1 MHTNSPA
8 FTESINPRYRKFKQL
23 GLGVVY
29 VFHGTHALQ
38 TAAPFNY
45 WSIFMRTTHRYFN
58 RRART
63 ALFVLLTAMG
73 ALAHA
78 GRVPDGPVARH
89 EPSVS
94 APALRPDLAVGDVV
108 FIRVAAKPFREVAAA
123 TNSWTNHVGI
133 VVGMDG
139 KEPLIGESTFPL
151 SRTTTLSKFIARSES
166 GRYAVAR
173 LKTALSPD
181 QQQAV
186 ARAAKRRGGIF
197 YHTGFDL
204 HSKRQFCSRYVREVL
219 AEATGVQVGEVQT
232 FADLLQQQPG
242 VDLSFWK
249 VWYFGNIPWERATV
263 SPASVLHSPQLQL
276 VFDSAAVAPS
286 VLTAPTARNI

>member
-1 MHTNSPA
+1 VI
-8 FTESINPRYRKFKQL
+8 E
-23 GLGVVY
+23 
-29 VFHGTHALQ
+29 VFHETHAHE

-45 WSIFMRTTHRYFN
+45 WSIFMWTSHRHFN
-58 RRART
+58 RPART
-63 ALFVLLTAMG
+63 ALFVFLTALG

-78 GRVPDGPVARH
+78 GHLTDGPIADQK
-89 EPSVS
+89 PSVS

-133 VVGMDG
+133 VVGMEG
-139 KEPLIGESTFPL
+139 KEPLIGESTFPF
-151 SRTTTLSKFIARSES
+151 SRTTRLSKFIARSES

-173 LKTALSPD
+173 LKTELSPD

-186 ARAAKRRGGIF
+186 ALAAKRRNGIF
-197 YHTGFDL
+197 YDTGFDL
-204 HSKRQFCSRYVREVL
+204 HSRRQFCSRYVREVL

-249 VWYFGNIPWERATV
+249 VWYFGNIPWDRATV

-286 VLTAPTARNI
+286 VLTAPTAPTARNI